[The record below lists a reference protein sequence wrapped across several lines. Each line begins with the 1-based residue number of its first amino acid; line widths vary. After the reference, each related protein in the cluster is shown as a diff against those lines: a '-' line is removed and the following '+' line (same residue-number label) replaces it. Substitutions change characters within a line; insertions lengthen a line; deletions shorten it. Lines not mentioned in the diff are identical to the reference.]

1 MNDAGES
8 GMVFSSPPFLGS
20 AGRRSGSSPVF
31 ETSPEGDMTML
42 HGRIRSGTRGVLPL
56 ATVLTLA
63 AGSDAAAQGLTPFS
77 VVNVSEALM
86 RAYNDEDAAALH
98 GLLAP
103 ALRARYTPADL
114 RTALTLCRVLTGD
127 ILRLST
133 PSWGERSYGFFGVY
147 AETGVFDM
155 VLEID
160 PSEKI
165 VHWVIASDVTA
176 REQQCRIGA
185 TGDVRRLDDPV
196 R

>member
-1 MNDAGES
+1 
-8 GMVFSSPPFLGS
+8 
-20 AGRRSGSSPVF
+20 
-31 ETSPEGDMTML
+31 MTML
-42 HGRIRSGTRGVLPL
+42 DGRIRSGTLAVLPL
-56 ATVLTLA
+56 ATALTLA
-63 AGSDAAAQGLTPFS
+63 AGSGATAQALTPFS
-77 VVNVSEALM
+77 VVNVSEALI
-86 RAYNDEDAAALH
+86 RVYNEEDAAALH

-127 ILRLST
+127 IPRPRT
-133 PSWGERSYGFFGVY
+133 PSSAERSYGFFGVS
-147 AETGVFDM
+147 AATGAFDM

-176 REQQCRIGA
+176 REQQCRTGA